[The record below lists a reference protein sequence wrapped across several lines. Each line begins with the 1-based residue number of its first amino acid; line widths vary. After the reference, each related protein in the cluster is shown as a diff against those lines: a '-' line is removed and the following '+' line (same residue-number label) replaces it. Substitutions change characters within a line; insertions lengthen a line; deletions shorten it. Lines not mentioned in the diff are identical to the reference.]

1 MMSNSE
7 FGSISFDLPKNQS
20 NVIKVIGVGG
30 GGSNAI
36 NHMFKQ
42 GIKGVDFVVCNTD
55 AQALQNSAVPNKIQL
70 GVGLTEGLGA
80 GANPEVGQQ
89 SAIESIAEI
98 EKMLDSNTKMVFIT
112 AGMGGG
118 TGTGAAP
125 VIAQLA
131 KERDILTVGI
141 VTIPFQFEGKVRSEQ
156 AMAGVERLRKQVDS
170 LIVINN
176 NKLREVY
183 GNLGF
188 KAGFS
193 KADEVLSTAS
203 RGIAEVITHHYTQNI
218 DLKDAKT
225 VLSNSGTAIMGSAT
239 AVGENRAKDAI
250 VSALD
255 SPLLNDNKI
264 NGAKNVLLLIVS
276 GSSEITIDEIGEIND
291 HIQTEAGYNA
301 NIIMGVGEDESLG
314 DAIAVTIIATG
325 FTTDQ
330 QAEIVNTEPR
340 KIIHS
345 LEDEQRLV
353 RDLSQK
359 PVEVFENRIETPVEE
374 VIPAPVAEIPA
385 VEEKVVFELLDD
397 EAPVVFTP
405 PVINENELIPM
416 NEFIRNLDVTFEIVS
431 PIKDLDFSFSTPVAA
446 APVAPVSTPVTPTV
460 VNDIFVNEPQQ
471 VAFREEAQP
480 SFTFDLP
487 VSEPVAPVAQHEQ
500 KIVFDLTEE
509 TKNIKV
515 NEHVEFVPVT
525 EVDNGVV
532 RYSLEEYMEIE
543 NELLG
548 SSKPAVAET
557 KIEEKIDEELNFST
571 KVAAEPVQPKYA
583 AFASDEIS
591 PVEMSIEETLR
602 MRADERRRKLKD
614 FNYKFHN
621 NPSRVDELEKEPAYK
636 RMGVDLN
643 ASANQNTQSRMSLG
657 TDSND
662 DIQLRSN
669 NSFLHDNVD

>member
-1 MMSNSE
+1 MSNSD

-42 GIKGVDFVVCNTD
+42 GIKGVDFIVCNTD
-55 AQALQNSAVPNKIQL
+55 SQALENSAVPNKIQL
-70 GVGLTEGLGA
+70 GVNLTEGLGA

-89 SAIESIAEI
+89 SAIESIADI

-156 AMAGVERLRKQVDS
+156 ALLGVEKLRKQVDS

-193 KADEVLSTAS
+193 KADEVLATAS

-239 AVGENRAKDAI
+239 ANGDNRAKEAI
-250 VSALD
+250 ISALD

-264 NGAKNVLLLIVS
+264 AGAKNVLLLIVS
-276 GSSEITIDEIGEIND
+276 GSNEITIDEIGEIND
-291 HIQTEAGYNA
+291 HIQAEAGFNA
-301 NIIMGVGEDESLG
+301 NIIMGVGEDDSLG
-314 DAIAVTIIATG
+314 DSIAVTIIATG
-325 FTTDQ
+325 FNVEQ
-330 QAEIVNTEPR
+330 QNEIVNTEPK

-345 LEDEQRLV
+345 LDGEQKLV
-353 RDLSQK
+353 HDLTDNKS
-359 PVEVFENRIETPVEE
+359 
-374 VIPAPVAEIPA
+374 IPAFEFSISQPNESVK
-385 VEEKVVFELLDD
+385 EEKIIFELLEDD
-397 EAPVVFTP
+397 FVENNVIAEPVFEVDLVPTS
-405 PVINENELIPM
+405 ELIK
-416 NEFIRNLDVTFEIVS
+416 NIDVIFEIVS
-431 PIKDLDFSFSTPVAA
+431 PELNQDYFFSTPEVKEIQLNQ
-446 APVAPVSTPVTPTV
+446 PVLKT
-460 VNDIFVNEPQQ
+460 I
-471 VAFREEAQP
+471 EEEQITF
-480 SFTFDLP
+480 SFDLP
-487 VSEPVAPVAQHEQ
+487 IQETAAKNEDQIIFE
-500 KIVFDLTEE
+500 LTNE
-509 TKNIKV
+509 TREIKV
-515 NEHVEFVPVT
+515 NEPVQFVSMT
-525 EVDNGVV
+525 EVSKDGIIK
-532 RYSLEEYMEIE
+532 YSLEEYMEIE
-543 NELLG
+543 NELAG
-548 SSKPAVAET
+548 SKPAAIATEAP
-557 KIEEKIDEELNFST
+557 IAEELNITVKQVDLTSNYSSNY
-571 KVAAEPVQPKYA
+571 Q
-583 AFASDEIS
+583 DIS
-591 PVEMSIEETLR
+591 PMEMSIEETLKF
-602 MRADERRRKLKD
+602 RADERRRKLKE

-621 NPSRVDELEKEPAYK
+621 NPSRVDEYEKEPAYK
-636 RMGVDLN
+636 RTGVEL
-643 ASANQNTQSRMSLG
+643 SSPQTNTSNSRLSLG

>member
-1 MMSNSE
+1 MISNSE

-42 GIKGVDFVVCNTD
+42 GIKGVDFIVCNTD
-55 AQALQNSAVPNKIQL
+55 SQALQNSPVPNKIQL
-70 GVGLTEGLGA
+70 GVNLTEGLGA
-80 GANPEVGQQ
+80 GANPDVGHQ
-89 SAIESIAEI
+89 SALESVGDIEQ
-98 EKMLDSNTKMVFIT
+98 MLDSNTKMVFIT

-156 AMAGVERLRKQVDS
+156 ALLGVEKLRKQVDS

-193 KADEVLSTAS
+193 KADEVLATAS

-225 VLSNSGTAIMGSAT
+225 VLSNSGTAIMGSAVAT
-239 AVGENRAKDAI
+239 GDNRAKEAI
-250 VSALD
+250 ITALD

-264 NGAKNVLLLIVS
+264 TGAKNVLLLIVS
-276 GSSEITIDEIGEIND
+276 GSNEITIDEIGEIND

-314 DAIAVTIIATG
+314 EAIAVTIIATG
-325 FTTDQ
+325 FNVEQ
-330 QAEIVNTEPR
+330 QNGIVNVESK
-340 KIIHS
+340 KIVHA
-345 LEDEQRLV
+345 LEDDQKLV
-353 RDLSQK
+353 RDLTQK
-359 PVEVFENRIETPVEE
+359 PVEVFQPIVETPKTENKEE
-374 VIPAPVAEIPA
+374 KIVFELIEEELEIPA
-385 VEEKVVFELLDD
+385 VE
-397 EAPVVFTP
+397 TP
-405 PVINENELIPM
+405 AAAIVNDNELIAM
-416 NEFIRNLDVTFEIVS
+416 NQFIRNLDVTFEIVS
-431 PIKDLDFSFSTPVAA
+431 PIKDIDFKVTTPEVKAMEVVEPTSVA
-446 APVAPVSTPVTPTV
+446 
-460 VNDIFVNEPQQ
+460 
-471 VAFREEAQP
+471 EEEQIT
-480 SFTFDLP
+480 FTFDMPAATP
-487 VSEPVAPVAQHEQ
+487 VFEKVEAVQPIEET
-500 KIVFDLTEE
+500 KIVFDLSADA
-509 TKNIKV
+509 NDIIV
-515 NEHVEFVPVT
+515 NEAVEFVPVT
-525 EVDNGVV
+525 EVNEGGVIK
-532 RYSLEEYMEIE
+532 YSLEEYMELE
-543 NELLG
+543 NDLLN
-548 SSKPAVAET
+548 SKPAAKVV
-557 KIEEKIDEELNFST
+557 EEPIAEELNIT
-571 KVAAEPVQPKYA
+571 MKVETEKPQAVNY
-583 AFASDEIS
+583 FDEVS
-591 PVEMSIEETLR
+591 PVEMTIEETLKH
-602 MRADERRRKLKD
+602 RADERRRKLKE

-621 NPSRVDELEKEPAYK
+621 NPSRIEELEKEPAYK
-636 RMGVDLN
+636 RLGVDLSNN
-643 ASANQNTQSRMSLG
+643 ADNNANSRMSLG

-662 DIQLRSN
+662 DLQIRTN

>member
-1 MMSNSE
+1 MSE
-7 FGSISFDLPKNQS
+7 FGNISFDLPKNQS

-42 GIKGVDFVVCNTD
+42 GIKGVDFIVCNTD
-55 AQALQNSAVPNKIQL
+55 SQALQNSPVPNKIQL
-70 GVGLTEGLGA
+70 GVNLTEGLGA

-156 AMAGVERLRKQVDS
+156 ALAGVERLRKQVDS
-170 LIVINN
+170 LVVINN

-193 KADEVLSTAS
+193 KADEVLATAS

-239 AVGENRAKDAI
+239 AAGSDRAKQAI
-250 VSALD
+250 SSALD

-264 NGAKNVLLLIVS
+264 TGAKNVLLLIVS
-276 GSSEITIDEIGEIND
+276 GTDEANEITIDEIGEIND
-291 HIQTEAGYNA
+291 FIQSEAGYNA
-301 NIIMGVGEDESLG
+301 NIIMGVGEEEALG
-314 DAIAVTIIATG
+314 EAISVTVIATG
-325 FTTDQ
+325 FNIEQ
-330 QAEIVNTEPR
+330 QAEIVNTEPK

-345 LEDEQRLV
+345 LEDEQKIVHEL
-353 RDLSQK
+353 LNKTIASL
-359 PVEVFENRIETPVEE
+359 PVNEPIFESPIETEIKADIINPICDEVVEQ
-374 VIPAPVAEIPA
+374 
-385 VEEKVVFELLDD
+385 KVVFTLE
-397 EAPVVFTP
+397 EEVEEPVFEIHTP
-405 PVINENELIPM
+405 VAAIDLVPTT
-416 NEFIRNLDVTFEIVS
+416 EFLKNIDVTFEVVS
-431 PIKDLDFSFSTPVAA
+431 PNVAPTFEIITPQIREIEVKDPEFVVATEEVSFSLDLFATK
-446 APVAPVSTPVTPTV
+446 
-460 VNDIFVNEPQQ
+460 
-471 VAFREEAQP
+471 EEVKEN
-480 SFTFDLP
+480 T
-487 VSEPVAPVAQHEQ
+487 
-500 KIVFDLTEE
+500 IVFELTQE
-509 TKNIKV
+509 TRAMEVKDPINV
-515 NEHVEFVPVT
+515 VPVT
-525 EVDNGVV
+525 EVNQNGIIK
-532 RYSLEEYMEIE
+532 YSLEDYLEKE
-543 NELLG
+543 NELVA
-548 SSKPAVAET
+548 SKPVEIVAEP
-557 KIEEKIDEELNFST
+557 IDEELNFT
-571 KVAAEPVQPKYA
+571 MKTNVQKFEDA
-583 AFASDEIS
+583 HQLDNTS
-591 PVEMSIEETLR
+591 PLEMSIEDTLKL
-602 MRADERRRKLKD
+602 RADERKRKMKE
-614 FNYKFHN
+614 FNHKFN
-621 NPSRVDELEKEPAYK
+621 NSASQIDEFERIPAYK
-636 RMGVDLN
+636 RMGFDVTSTPN
-643 ASANQNTQSRMSLG
+643 TASNQSRMSLG